1 MGFPGGA
8 SDKEEGDPSFIP
20 RLGKSPGE
28 ENGNPFQDSCFWK
41 SHGQR
46 SLVGYSPRGLKES
59 DTTKQ
64 LNNKSTARGHSNLFQ
79 YSGLENPAERGA
91 RRVTVQRVTISKPWL
106 KKLSTH
112 STANIRNRKSAVT
125 TDVLLLE
132 KHLPNRAICFLS
144 MAPTYL
150 WKHSSSLCPLMS
162 FSWSVKPDSDSMAC
176 SMPGFPVL
184 HYLSEF
190 AQTHVPM
197 RWQCYVIIL
206 SSSAPFSSYPQSFP
220 VSGTFPMCWLFTS
233 GVQSIGASTSVLPMN
248 IQGWFPLGLTG
259 LISMM
264 LPLSLAQGII

>member
-91 RRVTVQRVTISKPWL
+91 RRVTVQRVTISKP
-106 KKLSTH
+106 
-112 STANIRNRKSAVT
+112 
-125 TDVLLLE
+125 
-132 KHLPNRAICFLS
+132 
-144 MAPTYL
+144 
-150 WKHSSSLCPLMS
+150 
-162 FSWSVKPDSDSMAC
+162 
-176 SMPGFPVL
+176 
-184 HYLSEF
+184 
-190 AQTHVPM
+190 
-197 RWQCYVIIL
+197 
-206 SSSAPFSSYPQSFP
+206 
-220 VSGTFPMCWLFTS
+220 
-233 GVQSIGASTSVLPMN
+233 
-248 IQGWFPLGLTG
+248 
-259 LISMM
+259 
-264 LPLSLAQGII
+264 